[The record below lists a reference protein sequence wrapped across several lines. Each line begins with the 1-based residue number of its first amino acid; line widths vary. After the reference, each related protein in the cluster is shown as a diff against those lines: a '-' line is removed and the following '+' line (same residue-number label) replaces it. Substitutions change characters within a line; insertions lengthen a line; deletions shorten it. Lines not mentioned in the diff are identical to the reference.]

1 VKYLAATAAAIA
13 LLALA
18 AGCGG
23 GGGSSS
29 STAPGASSGSTN
41 TSASGDE
48 ASAQANEACAAANE
62 AIAKLPTPEND
73 VAVLEYLEQ
82 TEAAV
87 TKLQTE
93 VAAVGGSAGI
103 QEYAAA
109 LAKSVA
115 VLNEMT
121 NAARSRNPD
130 AVRELSKELVALHL
144 GKVAQAA
151 GLDMC
156 AETPGVE
163 S

>member
-1 VKYLAATAAAIA
+1 VKYLAAAAAATA

-29 STAPGASSGSTN
+29 TAPASSGSTN

-48 ASAQANEACAAANE
+48 ATAQANEACAAANKT
-62 AIAKLPTPEND
+62 IAELTTPEND

-82 TEAAV
+82 TEAAI

-93 VAAVGGSAGI
+93 VAAAGGSAGI

-109 LAKSVA
+109 LSKSVA

-144 GKVAQAA
+144 AKVAQAA

-156 AETPGVE
+156 AEAPGVE